1 MIRAKEIS
9 NKMPWEGIAT
19 TTVRDILRQKGNQI
33 WSVSPNATVFDALE
47 LMAEKNVGALVVLD
61 GENLAGIFSERDYAR
76 KVILKGKASKE
87 TSVEEIMTSEV
98 TTVCPGQS
106 VDECMVLMT
115 DKRIRHLPVLE
126 GEKLVGLIS
135 IGDVVKAVISERE
148 FVIKQLENYITGG
161 P

>member
-1 MIRAKEIS
+1 M
-9 NKMPWEGIAT
+9 
-19 TTVRDILRQKGNQI
+19 TTVRDILREKGNQI
-33 WSVSPNATVFDALE
+33 WWVSPDTAVFYALE

-61 GENLAGIFSERDYAR
+61 RENLAGIFSERDYAR

-98 TTVCPGQS
+98 TTVRPGQS
-106 VDECMVLMT
+106 VDECMALMT
-115 DKRIRHLPVLE
+115 DKRIRHLPVFE

-135 IGDVVKAVISERE
+135 IGDVVKAIVSERE
-148 FVIKQLENYITGG
+148 FMIKQLENYITGG